1 MHFEGRKKVGQG
13 LNLTP
18 LIDVVFLLLIFF
30 MLTSN
35 FIRDE
40 MIPLALPTA
49 ETGQPLTGEKTL
61 QVVLD
66 NQGRILIDQEAIAP
80 TALEEIL
87 RQKLHLLAEKRVQL
101 RGDQAVSLGLTV
113 EVLDAARKAGA
124 EGIDIIT
131 REP

>member
-49 ETGQPLTGEKTL
+49 ETGHPLTGETL

-101 RGDQAVSLGLTV
+101 RGDQTVSLGLTV

-124 EGIDIIT
+124 EGVDIIT